1 MKSYTNAKP
10 KFSDSIMIIEEGVD
24 VNHADTVNVAT
35 KQLLDNE
42 LVRKKV
48 LVIWKKIRLTRTHF
62 PLWIQRYTMGRI
74 WQ

>member
-35 KQLLDNE
+35 
-42 LVRKKV
+42 
-48 LVIWKKIRLTRTHF
+48 
-62 PLWIQRYTMGRI
+62 
-74 WQ
+74 